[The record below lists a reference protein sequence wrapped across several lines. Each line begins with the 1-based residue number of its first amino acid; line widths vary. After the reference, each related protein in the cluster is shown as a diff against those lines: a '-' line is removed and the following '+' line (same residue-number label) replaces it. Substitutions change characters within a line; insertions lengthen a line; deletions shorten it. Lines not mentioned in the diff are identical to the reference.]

1 MNMPPF
7 LEPGDKVAVVCPA
20 SLIPVD
26 ISAAYA
32 ILRDWNL
39 EPVIAP
45 SVTTRH
51 HNFAG
56 DDDLRT
62 QDLQEALDNPDIK
75 AVIFGR
81 GGYGTIRIID
91 RLDFR
96 KFRKNPKWLV
106 GFSDITVLH
115 SHIQR
120 KYGIPTIHGQMVKS
134 FLDASPESLQS
145 LRDALFGTMKSLKYD
160 YADYPH
166 REGKAEGILVG
177 GNLAI
182 LQSIIGSPSDLK
194 YDNKILFIEDI
205 GEAHYNIDR
214 MLWTLKR
221 AKKLDRLRGLIVGGF
236 TDLRDK
242 STNFG
247 QSIEEIIMD
256 KVSEYG
262 YPVAFGCPAGHIADN
277 RAMILGKKVKMHV
290 QRNNVALIYQ
300 D

>member
-1 MNMPPF
+1 MPPF

-20 SLIPVD
+20 SLVPVD

-32 ILRDWNL
+32 ILRDWGL
-39 EPVIAP
+39 EPVVAP
-45 SVTTRH
+45 SVTARY

-56 DDDLRT
+56 DDTLRT
-62 QDLQEALDNPDIK
+62 DDLQEALDNPNIK

-81 GGYGTIRIID
+81 GGYGTVRIID

-96 KFRKNPKWLV
+96 KFRKAPKWLV
-106 GFSDITVLH
+106 GFSDVTVLH

-120 KYGIPTIHGQMVKS
+120 KYGIATIHGQMVKS
-134 FLDASPESLQS
+134 FLDASPESLQT
-145 LRDALFGTMKSLKYD
+145 LRDALFGTTEPLKYD
-160 YADYPH
+160 YADFPH
-166 REGKAEGILVG
+166 REGETEGILVG

-182 LQSIIGSPSDLK
+182 LQSIIGSPSDVK

-221 AKKLDRLRGLIVGGF
+221 AKKLDKLQGLIVGSF
-236 TDLRDK
+236 TDLRDNA
-242 STNFG
+242 TNFG
-247 QSIEEIIMD
+247 QSVQEIIMD

-262 YPVAFGCPAGHIADN
+262 YPVAFGCPAGHISDN
-277 RAMILGKKVKMHV
+277 RALIFGRKVTLQVRGNKV
-290 QRNNVALIYQ
+290 EIRYKG
-300 D
+300 